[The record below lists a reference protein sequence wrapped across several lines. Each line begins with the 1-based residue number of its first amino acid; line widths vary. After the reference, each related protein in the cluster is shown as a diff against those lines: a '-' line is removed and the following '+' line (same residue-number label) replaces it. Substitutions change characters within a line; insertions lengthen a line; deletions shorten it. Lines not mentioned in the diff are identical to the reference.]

1 MAKTQQAG
9 AETPAELT
17 LEQAVAQIK
26 ALEESNAVLTT
37 ENTELKSDVE
47 TLKGEG
53 EKLANQVKD
62 LEAELKDSAA
72 IVTDL
77 KEQLAEASQGKKK
90 GPIVKIGNDTFRIV
104 GGTVID
110 KKPHS
115 PEDLAAD
122 SKLCAKL
129 IKRGSKLFQ
138 KTN

>member
-37 ENTELKSDVE
+37 ENTDLKSDVE

-77 KEQLAEASQGKKK
+77 KEQLAEASKGKKK
-90 GPIVKIGNDTFRIV
+90 GPIVKIGNDSYRIV
-104 GGTVID
+104 GGTVIQ
-110 KKPHS
+110 KKAFN

-129 IKRGSKLFQ
+129 IKKGSKLFQ